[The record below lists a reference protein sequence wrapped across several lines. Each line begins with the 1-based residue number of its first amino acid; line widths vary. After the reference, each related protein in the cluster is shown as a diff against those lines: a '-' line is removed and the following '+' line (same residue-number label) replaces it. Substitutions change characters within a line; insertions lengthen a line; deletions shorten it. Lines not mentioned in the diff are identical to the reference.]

1 MRSLMFLILG
11 LSLFFPRFVGAQETP
26 ADETQAAE
34 PAPAVEQD
42 VPVENDAATE
52 TLELPAEAAEEF
64 IIDKPKAI
72 VLPGCDNEQMIEK
85 VIAKVDAYNQE
96 HPASS
101 IMNKRN
107 QALMLKNLRH
117 FAEVDV
123 ADFTSKQNYNVANQ
137 ILMTKINR
145 RLDDKD
151 LRLCKNTGKGKAS
164 EIYLLIYPWWDNVYV
179 SIINFIPPT
188 GENSDFFIVFNG
200 EE

>member
-1 MRSLMFLILG
+1 MRSLMLLILG
-11 LSLFFPRFVGAQETP
+11 AGLCLSNIVRAQETSTV
-26 ADETQAAE
+26 ETQTAE
-34 PAPAVEQD
+34 PVPAADQD
-42 VPVENDAATE
+42 VPAEDGDAAV
-52 TLELPAEAAEEF
+52 TLELPSEAAEEF
-64 IIDKPKAI
+64 VIDKPKAI
-72 VLPGCDNEQMIEK
+72 ILPGCDNEQMIEK

-96 HPASS
+96 HPATS
-101 IMNKRN
+101 IMKKRN

-117 FAEVDV
+117 FAEIDA

-179 SIINFIPPT
+179 SIINFIPPS